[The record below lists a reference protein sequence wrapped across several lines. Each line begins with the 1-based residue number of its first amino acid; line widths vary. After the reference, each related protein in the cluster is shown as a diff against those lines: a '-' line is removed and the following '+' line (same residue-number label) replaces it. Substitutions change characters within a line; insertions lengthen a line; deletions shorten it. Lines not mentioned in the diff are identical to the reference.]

1 MQTITVQITQEKRA
15 QGAQLIDIRED
26 VEHRREHIQGAISL
40 PLSKIQT
47 IGLLNIAPNT
57 TLIFHCKSG
66 MRTKQAEAQLAELAK
81 QNGCEAFLLEKG
93 IDGWKQAGLETVLDR
108 SQPIDLMR
116 QVQIAAGSLVLLGVL
131 LGSFVHSG
139 FYVLSAFVGAGLVFA
154 GVTGFCGMA
163 LLLAKM
169 PWNK

>member
-26 VEHRREHIQGAISL
+26 VEHRREHIQGAVSI
-40 PLSKIQT
+40 PLSTIQT
-47 IGLLNIAPNT
+47 TGLLNIAPNT

-81 QNGCEAFLLEKG
+81 QNGCKAFLLEKG
-93 IDGWKQAGLETVLDR
+93 IDGWKQAGLETVIDR

-131 LGSFVHSG
+131 LGSLVHSG
-139 FYVLSAFVGAGLVFA
+139 FYALSAFVGAGLVFA

-163 LLLAKM
+163 RLLAKM